1 MEHVNCKGFIRILFP
16 SSRIAFKIQWMA
28 TSLFKS
34 IPLSV
39 FLLLTRPRR
48 DGRALNSSC
57 LVLSCFSLSYR
68 TYCKLHSL
76 GPSLSKLSFLSTSLF
91 RMGLEC
97 PLLVYL
103 VSKTLRTGSRV
114 DFHLQKRFVV
124 VSHNRPKWPKG
135 FRVG

>member
-1 MEHVNCKGFIRILFP
+1 MEHVNSKGFIRILFP

-68 TYCKLHSL
+68 AYCKLHSL
-76 GPSLSKLSFLSTSLF
+76 VLSLSKLSFFSTSLF

-97 PLLVYL
+97 PLLVCL
-103 VSKTLRTGSRV
+103 VSKTLWTGLRV
-114 DFHLQKRFVV
+114 DSYLQKYVTFPDY
-124 VSHNRPKWPKG
+124 SSDLMP
-135 FRVG
+135 